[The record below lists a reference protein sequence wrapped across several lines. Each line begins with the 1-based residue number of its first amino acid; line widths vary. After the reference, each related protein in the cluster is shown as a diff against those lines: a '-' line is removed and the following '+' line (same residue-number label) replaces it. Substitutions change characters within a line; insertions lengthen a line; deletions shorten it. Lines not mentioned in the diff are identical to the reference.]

1 MDKKKKIII
10 IITSVIA
17 ALAIIA
23 GVFLAIW
30 FGSKEVIA
38 DAENSYDEE
47 YHSYCTYAHAED
59 IKIDGVLDEACW
71 QNKNWFTNTF
81 LSNTGGNL
89 PVLNMTSYVDDYGIY
104 IAATAKDKN
113 ITSDGQRNN
122 TVNSNFEFYITVE
135 NVGEDLPSDY
145 VNTTM
150 FNVNMHGDVNSRVT
164 NVDRAV
170 VVDGEINSGAT
181 ESATLEMFIP
191 WEVLSIDKSK
201 GIPDKF
207 YCCPSYLAVLAGSST
222 ISVMKPVWYPYQ
234 YPKDC
239 YIFDVNGYTLVDRAG
254 AVVGDSKFGHAKTA
268 NWDLSQEAEG
278 VIRSSFGSENHK
290 IFFKEDY
297 GSNFIVETTIIPIKD
312 LNNTAPKAGLFFQL
326 PTGMYNSVLLD
337 MRESYLT
344 DVGNGTKNFK
354 TLRIAALDYEDAWNM
369 VYCDDEMYENPNA
382 SSKNGVKMTVIK
394 YGPKFWV
401 FLNDKF
407 VTTLDYFFLD
417 TDVIPG
423 LYSLGGDVIFKNY
436 SCTAIDKESLTE
448 YIHKKNLYMVDANIA
463 SAGGEV
469 TTSEF
474 SVAKGGSYD
483 INITSNTGYEVSSV
497 LVNGKEKISDV
508 KKNGSGGTY
517 TVKNVKNDQEIKV
530 AFQKCEG
537 STFTGQIKAGD
548 NFIGAAVTV
557 KGLTNK
563 ALCYK
568 ANAAGQ
574 NGFTIILPKGKY
586 EVVAIADGYKKMVQ
600 TVTVGGDVSKT
611 YTVTPS
617 QFPESV
623 DVNGQ
628 TVASNLKVWNIENE
642 YLGKVSTSYAA
653 GGKTKPLYF
662 NTIAKDFVA
671 ETTLSYTTD
680 FKRGVD
686 YQPDLMGGFGFS
698 DGTNTGYIMVR
709 QNGLVYTDWT
719 KIDSLLDYKVLTY
732 PEKVSVKLAIAK
744 KGDNLYAYLQD
755 KLVATIPWS
764 KVVPNANANT
774 EVAIGL
780 YMLADKTAEI
790 QFSNYSL
797 QTGTA
802 NVTKYMNNMVKK
814 ATVSKPLKG
823 SNLFAE
829 QVALKGGQVV
839 SCPEYWNLKD
849 LTKGNVFGSYEL
861 GTKAKPLYFNAHG
874 SSILVEADISYTTVF
889 KAGVDYQWDLFGG
902 FVLSDGKNQGWVTAN
917 QTGVTFTDWVKD
929 KELVDENVLVADAK
943 NPNPKSVKMTM
954 AVKDGYVYVYF
965 DGKFIWKQRLEVVV
979 PNVSK
984 DADLAVG
991 LYMLTDKPADIKFSN
1006 ISISTNKN
1014 VVADYISNHK

>member
-23 GVFLAIW
+23 GVCLAIW
-30 FGSKEVIA
+30 LGSKEVIA

-47 YHSYCTYAHAED
+47 YHSFCTYAHDEN
-59 IKIDGVLDEACW
+59 IKIDGALDEACW

-89 PVLNMTSYVDDYGIY
+89 PVFDMTSYIDDYGIY
-104 IAATAKDKN
+104 IAAIAKDTN

-207 YCCPSYLAVLAGSST
+207 YCCPSYLAVLTGSST
-222 ISVMKPVWYPYQ
+222 ITVMKPVWYPYQ

-239 YIFDVNGYTLVDRAG
+239 YIFDVNGYTLVDREG

-268 NWDLSQEAEG
+268 NWDLSQEENG

-297 GSNFIVETTIIPIKD
+297 GSNFIVETTIIPVTD
-312 LNNTAPKAGLFFQL
+312 LNNTAPKAGIFFQL
-326 PTGMYNSVLLD
+326 PTGMYNAVLLD

-369 VYCDDEMYENPNA
+369 VYCDEEMYENPNA

-394 YGPKFWV
+394 YGPQFWV

-423 LYSLGGDVIFKNY
+423 IYSLGGDVIFKDY
-436 SCTAIDKESLTE
+436 SCTAIDEDSLTE
-448 YIHKKNLYMVDANIA
+448 YIHKKNLYLVDANIA

-474 SVAKGGSYD
+474 SVVKGGSYD

-497 LVNGKEKISDV
+497 LINGKEMINDV

-517 TVKNVKNDQEIKV
+517 TVTNIKSDQEIKV
-530 AFQKCEG
+530 SFQKCEG
-537 STFTGQIKAGD
+537 STFTGQVKAGD
-548 NFIGAAVTV
+548 NYIGAAITV

-568 ANAAGQ
+568 VNAAGQ
-574 NGFTIILPKGKY
+574 NGFSIMLPKGKY
-586 EVVAIADGYKKMVQ
+586 EVVAIADGYKKIVQ
-600 TVTVGGDVSKT
+600 TVTINGDVSKT
-611 YTVTPS
+611 YTVTSS

-628 TVASNLKVWNIENE
+628 TVASNLKVWNIEDE

-662 NTIAKDFVA
+662 NTTAKDFVA
-671 ETTLSYTTD
+671 ETTLEYTTI
-680 FKRGVD
+680 FQSGKE
-686 YQPDLMGGFGFS
+686 YQSDLMGGFGFS
-698 DGTNTGYIMVR
+698 DGTNTGYIMAR
-709 QNGLVYTDWT
+709 QSGLVYTDWT

-732 PEKVSVKLAIAK
+732 PDKVSVKIAIAK
-744 KGDNLYAYLQD
+744 KGDTLYAYLQD

-797 QTGTA
+797 QTGTE
-802 NVTKYMNNMVKK
+802 NVTKYMNSMVKK
-814 ATVSKPLKG
+814 ATVSKPLNG
-823 SNLFAE
+823 SSLFAE
-829 QVALKGGQVV
+829 QVAVSGGQVV
-839 SCPEYWNLKD
+839 SCPEYWNLND
-849 LTKGNVFGSYEL
+849 IAKGNVFGSYEL

-889 KAGVDYQWDLFGG
+889 KDGVDYQWDLFGG

-979 PNVSK
+979 PNVSEG
-984 DADLAVG
+984 ADLAVG

-1006 ISISTNKN
+1006 ISISTNES
-1014 VVADYISNHK
+1014 VVTNYINSNK